1 MATTRW
7 VRIGIDPTAAKQ
19 GAKHVEASLSAIK
32 KQAGGLQ
39 SSFSTLSGVLSK
51 FAAAAVGVGVV
62 ARSIAQATVQMQTMR
77 STLNLV
83 GGSVEAGTKELAFLR
98 EEANRLGLSLVD
110 SATAYGKFSY
120 AARAGG
126 LSAAETRKVFSS
138 VMEASRA
145 FGLSS
150 DQASGALL
158 AMEQMMSKGVVAAEE
173 LRGQLGE
180 RLPGAFT
187 MAAKA
192 MGMTTQELG
201 KALQMG
207 EVLAVDLLPK
217 LADALRADLK
227 EAAEEAAQGLQAQ
240 MARLSTAWFDFRAVI
255 SDSGVGEGFAR
266 LVGTLAEWL
275 QWLAS
280 NWHAV
285 MAAIYASFRDATEKL
300 LGLINAAIDV
310 QLRAVQGLY
319 SMLEKLPSIIPGV
332 EKQKTALEGLRAWF
346 ESAKGDFL
354 LTYLE
359 SLAETFDEKYNAALD
374 RAAEAL
380 KSTGEAA
387 SDVRPSVQG
396 LGKDSEKAAKELAKL
411 VEEALRLGA
420 SHNEVF
426 RWQRELE
433 DALGVMAK
441 LEAAGLENSRAWNA
455 VADAIVQIAKG
466 LDEAQQAAYKL
477 ATVKMDDAWAGITS
491 GAKNPVSERND
502 QIGRGMLAE
511 MKRADDELTRLAE
524 DFRREMG
531 GVWGWFDEEVAKIRK
546 AQEAGL
552 VSARDAAGMIQTR
565 WIDAT
570 GAMAGSIADSF
581 AFIEQV
587 AGGTFGRI
595 AGYISSLARGVQGA
609 TQFGSSVSQAATSMK
624 FSAGTAGAMGSV
636 ATMAGIYMAIYQL
649 GKQIVADRAAR
660 RYSPQGEVGI
670 SGGHLSWAGGE
681 FAQQMRDL
689 ISSIEDTL
697 GGSFSSLSRLAIKVR
712 NDGKDVQA
720 FVDGVMIG
728 KFKSVDEA
736 IKAAFTRALR
746 TSSLS
751 GVDALVAQG
760 VAQLRYSS
768 IDEALS
774 KLGALREIAQL
785 DFGSGLTS
793 LLESV
798 RGLEQLWAVLAE
810 LREATPAVVAGFERL
825 AAAEARAWQEARDAI
840 TGRERTAEEERA
852 YREQQA
858 QIFNAELA
866 LRKAELELR
875 RWELAQELDLL
886 RARVEIAR
894 GRGELGLSEERIR
907 RGELVRQGE
916 VLGAELSMRSDYLQ
930 ALGALAQGEAKI
942 RQATL
947 EVGKTA
953 VEAQIEL
960 LEAQLAALDQL
971 LAALPTSIDLGEIR
985 IPSLGG
991 VDVSAGGGG
1000 DPLGDFLREVATL
1013 SRSLLPPAAR
1023 QLAELNLQFEEL
1035 VARALELGVSTEEL
1049 DRIYGEMLAALQAD
1063 ARKPWQE
1070 ILAGNG
1076 PQADFDRIIQ
1086 AMIAGLQDYFD
1097 LGLDGTEVMQAAA
1110 VQLAALRDSILSS
1123 LSPTYAMQMQI
1134 DALAEQIGFLQ
1145 TNMEALGLSAA
1156 DLDAILGE
1164 LQLSNFLSLAERMAG
1179 YLDDQGL
1186 LMELEQLRWELERG
1200 NLRMQMDL
1208 LLEAGALSEEQYE
1221 RLVRIWDRL
1230 PDAAPAGFGSG
1241 RGGRGSSPETRVF
1254 SDAVDRFRRATEQ
1267 LIAFQQDLLL
1277 GPQSALSPEERFLEA
1292 QRRYQDVYQR
1302 ALAGDLDAREQF
1314 AQVARDYLD
1323 AARDFFAS
1331 SESYALIFE
1340 QIRRALEV
1348 LIGMSPPQ
1356 GGSGASGPASGGLP
1370 RGATTLPG
1378 GVPWWLAGGY
1388 PAGGGGAGAG
1398 STPAS
1403 PGVGRLEDE
1412 IRNSGQS
1419 QARGTELLRRE
1430 LETMR
1435 ESQAEQLG
1443 EIRRLN
1449 TTLTRREAQAP
1460 RRSSAA

>member
-39 SSFSTLSGVLSK
+39 SSFSTLRGALST
-51 FAAAAVGVGVV
+51 FAAVGVGVV

-491 GAKNPVSERND
+491 GEKHPLSQRND
-502 QIGRGMLAE
+502 EIGRGMLADF
-511 MKRADDELTRLAE
+511 KRAHEEASRLAE
-524 DFRREMG
+524 TLERQFSSTRENYEQRMKEIELAKAG
-531 GVWGWFDEEVAKIRK
+531 G
-546 AQEAGL
+546 L
-552 VSARDAAGMIQTR
+552 SASAAAGAASAAWHSAADEMI
-565 WIDAT
+565 
-570 GAMAGSIADSF
+570 GSIGAVF
-581 AFIEQV
+581 EQLSQT
-587 AGGTFGRI
+587 ASGTFARI
-595 AGYISSLARGVQGA
+595 AGYIANLARSIQGA
-609 TQFGSSVSQAATSMK
+609 NQMGAGVSDAMTKMGMGQYAGAAGGAATM
-624 FSAGTAGAMGSV
+624 FGV
-636 ATMAGIYMAIYQL
+636 YMAIYQL
-649 GKQIVADRAAR
+649 GKQIVADQKAR
-660 RYSPQGEVGI
+660 RYSDGGQVGVTR
-670 SGGHLSWAGGE
+670 GHLDWYGGSTKYGGQ
-681 FAQQMRDL
+681 FAEQMKDL
-689 ISSIEDTL
+689 IRSIEDTL
-697 GGSFSSLSRLAIKVR
+697 GGSFQDLAKISIKVR

-720 FVDGVMIG
+720 FVDGILIG
-728 KFKSVDEA
+728 KFSSVDEA
-736 IKAAFTRALR
+736 IKAAFGRALR
-746 TSSLS
+746 SSKLT
-751 GVDALVAQG
+751 GLDDLVAQG
-760 VAQLRYSS
+760 ISEVNYGNL
-768 IDEALS
+768 DEALE
-774 KLGALREIAQL
+774 KLSALREIAEL
-785 DFGSGLTS
+785 DFSDGLTS

-798 RGLEQLWAVLAE
+798 RGFEKLWAVLQE
-810 LREATPAVVAGFERL
+810 MDNATDAVVAGFARI
-825 AAAEARAWQEARDAI
+825 AAAEAQAWQAARDSI
-840 TGRERTAEEERA
+840 TGRERT
-852 YREQQA
+852 
-858 QIFNAELA
+858 
-866 LRKAELELR
+866 
-875 RWELAQELDLL
+875 
-886 RARVEIAR
+886 
-894 GRGELGLSEERIR
+894 
-907 RGELVRQGE
+907 
-916 VLGAELSMRSDYLQ
+916 
-930 ALGALAQGEAKI
+930 
-942 RQATL
+942 
-947 EVGKTA
+947 
-953 VEAQIEL
+953 
-960 LEAQLAALDQL
+960 
-971 LAALPTSIDLGEIR
+971 
-985 IPSLGG
+985 
-991 VDVSAGGGG
+991 
-1000 DPLGDFLREVATL
+1000 
-1013 SRSLLPPAAR
+1013 
-1023 QLAELNLQFEEL
+1023 
-1035 VARALELGVSTEEL
+1035 
-1049 DRIYGEMLAALQAD
+1049 
-1063 ARKPWQE
+1063 
-1070 ILAGNG
+1070 
-1076 PQADFDRIIQ
+1076 
-1086 AMIAGLQDYFD
+1086 
-1097 LGLDGTEVMQAAA
+1097 
-1110 VQLAALRDSILSS
+1110 
-1123 LSPTYAMQMQI
+1123 
-1134 DALAEQIGFLQ
+1134 
-1145 TNMEALGLSAA
+1145 
-1156 DLDAILGE
+1156 
-1164 LQLSNFLSLAERMAG
+1164 
-1179 YLDDQGL
+1179 
-1186 LMELEQLRWELERG
+1186 
-1200 NLRMQMDL
+1200 
-1208 LLEAGALSEEQYE
+1208 
-1221 RLVRIWDRL
+1221 
-1230 PDAAPAGFGSG
+1230 
-1241 RGGRGSSPETRVF
+1241 
-1254 SDAVDRFRRATEQ
+1254 
-1267 LIAFQQDLLL
+1267 
-1277 GPQSALSPEERFLEA
+1277 
-1292 QRRYQDVYQR
+1292 
-1302 ALAGDLDAREQF
+1302 
-1314 AQVARDYLD
+1314 
-1323 AARDFFAS
+1323 
-1331 SESYALIFE
+1331 
-1340 QIRRALEV
+1340 
-1348 LIGMSPPQ
+1348 
-1356 GGSGASGPASGGLP
+1356 
-1370 RGATTLPG
+1370 
-1378 GVPWWLAGGY
+1378 
-1388 PAGGGGAGAG
+1388 
-1398 STPAS
+1398 
-1403 PGVGRLEDE
+1403 
-1412 IRNSGQS
+1412 
-1419 QARGTELLRRE
+1419 
-1430 LETMR
+1430 
-1435 ESQAEQLG
+1435 
-1443 EIRRLN
+1443 
-1449 TTLTRREAQAP
+1449 
-1460 RRSSAA
+1460 

>member
-1 MATTRW
+1 MAKSYD
-7 VRIGIDPTAAKQ
+7 VSIGIDAREAKR
-19 GAKHVEASLSAIK
+19 GAQDVRASLAGIKAEAREGASAMRA
-32 KQAGGLQ
+32 AGGVWVAALAAIAGGVAMASKAVRALADTAQ
-39 SSFSTLSGVLSK
+39 QMEPLTRSLTLLGGN
-51 FAAAAVGVGVV
+51 AAAAGRELEYIRGE
-62 ARSIAQATVQMQTMR
+62 AR
-77 STLNLV
+77 
-83 GGSVEAGTKELAFLR
+83 
-98 EEANRLGLSLVD
+98 RLGLETISAGEAYAKFALSLRGTALEGD
-110 SATAYGKFSY
+110 SAREVFSGVQTA
-120 AARAGG
+120 ATALG
-126 LSAAETRKVFSS
+126 LSAGETANILDQLQQMTQRGTVSAES
-138 VMEASRA
+138 
-145 FGLSS
+145 
-150 DQASGALL
+150 L
-158 AMEQMMSKGVVAAEE
+158 A
-173 LRGQLGE
+173 GQLGK
-180 RLPGAFT
+180 RLPGALGL
-187 MAAKA
+187 AAQA
-192 MGMTTQELG
+192 MGVSTEELRAMAKEG
-201 KALQMG
+201 KL
-207 EVLAVDLLPK
+207 LASDLLPK
-217 LADALRADLK
+217 LAETLESTYGAAAAQAADGLGGSLTRVGNAWTDLK
-227 EAAEEAAQGLQAQ
+227 VAVLESGLDKAMEATVRGAALLLEWLVGVVRKAAQAIRGLLVDYLQYQA
-240 MARLSTAWFDFRAVI
+240 
-255 SDSGVGEGFAR
+255 E
-266 LVGTLAEWL
+266 
-275 QWLAS
+275 
-280 NWHAV
+280 
-285 MAAIYASFRDATEKL
+285 AT
-300 LGLINAAIDV
+300 LGLY
-310 QLRAVQGLY
+310 RA
-319 SMLEKLPSIIPGV
+319 LEKLPDALPGV
-332 EKQKTALEGLRAWF
+332 QKLR
-346 ESAKGDFL
+346 
-354 LTYLE
+354 
-359 SLAETFDEKYNAALD
+359 NNVLD
-374 RAAEAL
+374 LGGTILDLRDWL
-380 KSTGEAA
+380 SGTTGEALA
-387 SDVRPSVQG
+387 AAPA
-396 LGKDSEKAAKELAKL
+396 LGQ
-411 VEEALRLGA
+411 VEEAATGLGDSA
-420 SHNEVF
+420 
-426 RWQRELE
+426 RTAAQELE
-433 DALGVMAK
+433 RLIAGLYARLEASDPRRIVREGLEALQV
-441 LEAAGLENSRAWNA
+441 LERIEAAGLRGTEVWRIAAEAVVAYAEALAQATQPIPTPEWTPDINPREFEEHITAQVLFDVDAVSAAFAKLEQDAARA
-455 VADAIVQIAKG
+455 ADR
-466 LDEAQQAAYKL
+466 L
-477 ATVKMDDAWAGITS
+477 
-491 GAKNPVSERND
+491 
-502 QIGRGMLAE
+502 RGE
-511 MKRADDELTRLAE
+511 W
-524 DFRREMG
+524 G
-531 GVWGWFDEEVAKIRK
+531 GVWDWYEKRVAQITYLQRNG
-546 AQEAGL
+546 ALEA
-552 VSARDAAGMIQTR
+552 SEAAGYIRQAWVVAVGGMASALA
-565 WIDAT
+565 DAF
-570 GAMAGSIADSF
+570 DY
-581 AFIEQV
+581 IEQV

-595 AGYISSLARGVQGA
+595 AGYLANLARGVQGA
-609 TQFGSSVSQAATSMK
+609 TQFGASVSQAATGMK
-624 FSAGTAGAMGSV
+624 LSAGTAGAMGSV
-636 ATMAGIYMAIYQL
+636 ATMAGVYMAIYQL
-649 GKQIVADRAAR
+649 GKQIVADQKAR
-660 RYSPQGEVGI
+660 RYSDGGQVGVTLGHVDWF
-670 SGGHLSWAGGE
+670 GGSTKYGGQ
-681 FAQQMRDL
+681 FAEQMKDL
-689 ISSIEDTL
+689 IKSIEDTL
-697 GGSFSSLSRLAIKVR
+697 GGSFEQLAKLSIKVR

-746 TSSLS
+746 TSALS
-751 GVDALVAQG
+751 GVDDLVAQG

-768 IDEALS
+768 LDEALS

-798 RGLEQLWAVLAE
+798 RGLEKLWAVLAE

-985 IPSLGG
+985 IPNLGG

-1049 DRIYGEMLAALQAD
+1049 DRIYGEMLAALQAET
-1063 ARKPWQE
+1063 RKPWQE

-1134 DALAEQIGFLQ
+1134 DALAEQIDFLR

-1164 LQLSNFLSLAERMAG
+1164 LQLSNYLSLAERMAG

-1186 LMELEQLRWELERG
+1186 LMELEQLRWELERA

-1230 PDAAPAGFGSG
+1230 PDVAPAGFGSG
-1241 RGGRGSSPETRVF
+1241 RGGRGSSSENKVF

-1323 AARDFFAS
+1323 AARDFFSS

-1348 LIGMSPPQ
+1348 LIGMSPPSGGFGGGNAGSG
-1356 GGSGASGPASGGLP
+1356 GGSGGGAYPVIPWSPP
-1370 RGATTLPG
+1370 RGSVVIPG
-1378 GVPWWLAGGY
+1378 GDPWPWYTPSPFPPGIGTPPAPPTPPGIDPSTGKLA
-1388 PAGGGGAGAG
+1388 
-1398 STPAS
+1398 
-1403 PGVGRLEDE
+1403 DE

-1435 ESQAEQLG
+1435 ESQAEQLD

>member
-1 MATTRW
+1 MAKSYDVSIRIDAREAKRGAQD
-7 VRIGIDPTAAKQ
+7 VR
-19 GAKHVEASLSAIK
+19 ASLAGIKAEAREGASAMRA
-32 KQAGGLQ
+32 AGGVWVAALAAIAGSVAMASKAVRALAETALQ
-39 SSFSTLSGVLSK
+39 MEPLTRSLTLLGGN
-51 FAAAAVGVGVV
+51 AAAAGRELEYIRGE
-62 ARSIAQATVQMQTMR
+62 AR
-77 STLNLV
+77 
-83 GGSVEAGTKELAFLR
+83 
-98 EEANRLGLSLVD
+98 RLGLETISAGEAYAKFALSLRGTALEGD
-110 SATAYGKFSY
+110 SA
-120 AARAGG
+120 
-126 LSAAETRKVFSS
+126 RKVFSG
-138 VMEASRA
+138 VQTAA
-145 FGLSS
+145 TALGLSAGETANIL
-150 DQASGALL
+150 DQLQQMTQRGTVSAEALTGQLGKRLPGALGL
-158 AMEQMMSKGVVAAEE
+158 AAQAMGVSTEE
-173 LRGQLGE
+173 LRG
-180 RLPGAFT
+180 
-187 MAAKA
+187 MAK
-192 MGMTTQELG
+192 EG
-201 KALQMG
+201 KL
-207 EVLAVDLLPK
+207 LASDLLPK
-217 LADALRADLK
+217 LAEVMESTYGTAAAQAADGLGGSLTRVGNAWTDLK
-227 EAAEEAAQGLQAQ
+227 VAVLESGLDKAMEATVRGAALLLEWLVGVVRKAAQAIRGLLVDYLQYQA
-240 MARLSTAWFDFRAVI
+240 
-255 SDSGVGEGFAR
+255 E
-266 LVGTLAEWL
+266 
-275 QWLAS
+275 
-280 NWHAV
+280 
-285 MAAIYASFRDATEKL
+285 AT
-300 LGLINAAIDV
+300 LGLY
-310 QLRAVQGLY
+310 RA
-319 SMLEKLPSIIPGV
+319 LEKLPDALPGV
-332 EKQKTALEGLRAWF
+332 QKLRN
-346 ESAKGDFL
+346 KV
-354 LTYLE
+354 
-359 SLAETFDEKYNAALD
+359 LD
-374 RAAEAL
+374 LGGTILDLRDWL
-380 KSTGEAA
+380 SGTTGEALA
-387 SDVRPSVQG
+387 AAPA
-396 LGKDSEKAAKELAKL
+396 LGQ
-411 VEEALRLGA
+411 VEEAATGLGDSA
-420 SHNEVF
+420 
-426 RWQRELE
+426 RTAAQELE
-433 DALGVMAK
+433 RLIAGLYARLEASDPRRIVREGLEALQV
-441 LEAAGLENSRAWNA
+441 LERIEAAGLRGTEVWRIAAEAVVAYAEALAQATQPIPTPEWVPDINPREFEEHITAQLLFDVDAVSAAFAKLEQDAARAADRLRSEWSGVWDWYEKR
-455 VADAIVQIAKG
+455 VAQITYLQRNGA
-466 LDEAQQAAYKL
+466 LEASEAAGYIQQAWVVA
-477 ATVKMDDAWAGITS
+477 V
-491 GAKNPVSERND
+491 
-502 QIGRGMLAE
+502 
-511 MKRADDELTRLAE
+511 
-524 DFRREMG
+524 G
-531 GVWGWFDEEVAKIRK
+531 G
-546 AQEAGL
+546 
-552 VSARDAAGMIQTR
+552 
-565 WIDAT
+565 
-570 GAMAGSIADSF
+570 MAGSIAD
-581 AFIEQV
+581 AFGYIEQT
-587 AGGTFGRI
+587 AKGATSRI
-595 AGYISSLARGVQGA
+595 AGYLAGLARSVQGA
-609 TQFGSSVSQAATSMK
+609 SQFGSHVSTMATGLKM
-624 FSAGTAGAMGSV
+624 SAGAAGALGSV
-636 ATMAGIYMAIYQL
+636 ATVAGIYYAIYQL

-728 KFKSVDEA
+728 TFKSVDEA

-751 GVDALVAQG
+751 GVDDLVAQG

-768 IDEALS
+768 LDEALS

-798 RGLEQLWAVLAE
+798 RGFEKLWAVLAE

-825 AAAEARAWQEARDAI
+825 AAAEAQAWQDARDAI

-852 YREQQA
+852 YRERQA

-875 RWELAQELDLL
+875 RWELAQEIDLL
-886 RARVEIAR
+886 RTRAEIAR
-894 GRGELGLSEERIR
+894 ARGELGLSEERIR

-916 VLGAELSMRSDYLQ
+916 VLGAELSMRSDYLR
-930 ALGALAQGEAKI
+930 ALGSLAEGEARV

-985 IPSLGG
+985 IPNLGG

-1049 DRIYGEMLAALQAD
+1049 DRIYGEMLAALQAET
-1063 ARKPWQE
+1063 RKPWQE

-1134 DALAEQIGFLQ
+1134 DALAEQIDFLR

-1164 LQLSNFLSLAERMAG
+1164 LQLSNYLSLAERMAG
-1179 YLDDQGL
+1179 YLVDDQGL
-1186 LMELEQLRWELERG
+1186 LMELEQLRWELERA

-1241 RGGRGSSPETRVF
+1241 RGGRGSSPESKVF

-1323 AARDFFAS
+1323 AARDFFSS

-1348 LIGMSPPQ
+1348 LIGMSPPSGGFGGGNAGSG
-1356 GGSGASGPASGGLP
+1356 GGSGGGAYPVIPWSPP
-1370 RGATTLPG
+1370 RGSVVIPG
-1378 GVPWWLAGGY
+1378 GDPWPWYTPSPFPPGIGTPPAPPTPPGIDPSTGKLA
-1388 PAGGGGAGAG
+1388 
-1398 STPAS
+1398 
-1403 PGVGRLEDE
+1403 DE

-1435 ESQAEQLG
+1435 ESQAEQLD